1 MRLTR
6 GLGQLKLAAMKRLAA
21 VGIVAGMTTATT
33 VAAHAQE
40 APPMPELAPAMPAA
54 PVAPAPYPSGPAEPY
69 PTNPTPGFAPPSMT
83 TTAHAPAPTFARK
96 SRTTAYLLSGGG
108 VLLPFASLPFG
119 GVGGLAIMIT
129 PTAGEFYAAGGWTF
143 STGMK
148 IRVGGAV
155 VAALG
160 GITLAL
166 SLCTDS
172 TSGGTRNS
180 IGCDDRVGRY
190 LGLGAL
196 TAGLATIGVGAIWDV
211 VDAGAAVD
219 RANHRAANLAWHVA
233 PLLAPQTA
241 TSTGLAGLAV
251 AGSF

>member
-1 MRLTR
+1 
-6 GLGQLKLAAMKRLAA
+6 MKRFAA
-21 VGIVAGMTTATT
+21 VGIITGIMMAATAQ
-33 VAAHAQE
+33 AHAQE
-40 APPMPELAPAMPAA
+40 APPMPEPA

-69 PTNPTPGFAPPSMT
+69 PNNPSPGFAPPSLT
-83 TTAHAPAPTFARK
+83 TTAHAPDPTFPRK

-108 VLLPFASLPFG
+108 VLLPFAALPFG
-119 GVGGLAIMIT
+119 GVGGLAILIT
-129 PTAGEFYAAGGWTF
+129 PSAGEFYAAGGWTF

-148 IRVGGAV
+148 IRAGGAV

-172 TSGGTRNS
+172 TSGGNS
-180 IGCDDRVGRY
+180 TGCNGNTGRY
-190 LGLGAL
+190 LGFGVL

-211 VDAGAAVD
+211 VDAGRAVD
-219 RANHRAANLAWHVA
+219 RANWQAAHLAWHVA
-233 PLLAPQTA
+233 PLLAPKTPSNA
-241 TSTGLAGLAV
+241 GIAGLAV